1 MKILRK
7 YSEGGKA
14 KEPKR
19 SKPPKPFKP
28 ETMDD
33 PRSRGKRGTGLKRLT
48 DADKKRIRER
58 AERQGEWTTKRPD
71 RPTPP
76 RPRPRPRPEP
86 GPRDENKWRD
96 WARQRNLEEKRKLD
110 HDPQSV
116 KKKAKGKWTT
126 KRPDGPNTLYGGD
139 DYDRRR
145 IAKLKSKGKGAKR
158 VKFPKA
164 KHPNMMELYG
174 KKEGA
179 KTKTE

>member
-7 YSEGGKA
+7 YSEGGKT

-48 DADKKRIRER
+48 DADKRRMRER
-58 AERQGEWTTKRPD
+58 AERQGPMPRPTGPKPPRPD
-71 RPTPP
+71 RPT
-76 RPRPRPRPEP
+76 P

-96 WARQRNLEEKRKLD
+96 WARNRNLEEKRKLD
-110 HDPQSV
+110 YDPQSIE
-116 KKKAKGKWTT
+116 KKS
-126 KRPDGPNTLYGGD
+126 KRPDGFDKLYGGD

-145 IAKLKSKGKGAKR
+145 KDKKRPDRGGFKGKSKGGAKR

-164 KHPNMMELYG
+164 KHPNMMKQYSENEKA
-174 KKEGA
+174 KKG
-179 KTKTE
+179 